1 MLTNVGDNTHLHLI
15 LPMQMAICRKPFDS
29 RVHPL
34 LWQITSVKRLLIS
47 AWREQY
53 KPLNY
58 TSKIDRS
65 VSAYELFDLL
75 RRLYLC

>member
-15 LPMQMAICRKPFDS
+15 LPMQMAICKKPFDS

-34 LWQITSVKRLLIS
+34 LWQITSVKRLLGENNIS
-47 AWREQY
+47 HLTTQ
-53 KPLNY
+53 
-58 TSKIDRS
+58 IDQS